1 MIRLLYWLIKRR
13 WAICR
18 ECKWTRDM
26 LICQKYTSKELD
38 FVKGAERIAC
48 LGSCETHNKN
58 GCCWGFKLKT
68 GHIEPSEPWPR
79 E

>member
-1 MIRLLYWLIKRR
+1 MIKLIYWLIKRR

-38 FVKGAERIAC
+38 FVKGGERIAC
-48 LGSCETHNKN
+48 LGSCEAHNEN
-58 GCCWGFKLKT
+58 GCCWGFEPKT
-68 GHIEPSEPWPR
+68 GRVEPPKPWPR